1 MNTMR
6 ADDIKASD
14 EELRVMLE
22 AGFVLRD
29 IGRSSEAEKIFRGVI
44 EMLPSADVPRVA
56 LSSVALQQGRL
67 DEALAD
73 CEEAL
78 RLQPAS
84 LYARVHHAEALLFAR
99 RREQAEDEL
108 RRVIA
113 ESPDSPHG
121 RTARAL
127 LDAAEMIVTRRVE
140 SDDNAKHGTQAF
152 SIES

>member
-1 MNTMR
+1 MR

-29 IGRSSEAEKIFRGVI
+29 IGRPDDAEKIFRGVI
-44 EMLPSADVPRVA
+44 EMLPGADVPRVA
-56 LSSVALQQGRL
+56 LSSVALRQGRL
-67 DEALAD
+67 DDALAG

-84 LYARVHHAEALLFAR
+84 LYARVHHAEALLFAG
-99 RREQAEDEL
+99 RREEAEDEL
-108 RRVIA
+108 RGVLA
-113 ESPDSPHG
+113 EAPDSPHA

-127 LDAAEMIVTRRVE
+127 LDDADMIAARRVHE
-140 SDDNAKHGTQAF
+140 VNPL
-152 SIES
+152 